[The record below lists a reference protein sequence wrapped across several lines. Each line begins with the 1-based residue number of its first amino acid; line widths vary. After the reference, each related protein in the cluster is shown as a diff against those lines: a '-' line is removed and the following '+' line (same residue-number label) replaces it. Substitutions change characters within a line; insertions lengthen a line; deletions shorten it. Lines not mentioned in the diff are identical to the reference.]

1 MTVFWT
7 FQDEVKWKKQKE
19 CDILL
24 QLLVTVIFYFI
35 FKKSVDLINIIIIN
49 VYGERCNDRI

>member
-24 QLLVTVIFYFI
+24 QLLVLVTVIFYFI
-35 FKKSVDLINIIIIN
+35 LKKSVDLINIIIIN
-49 VYGERCNDRI
+49 VYSE

>member
-35 FKKSVDLINIIIIN
+35 LKKLVDLINIIIIN
-49 VYGERCNDRI
+49 VYSE